1 MERLWWYTVV
11 DEKVLRFSYSA
22 KSIVNNEIKQL
33 LCQMFKDYRLEVH
46 SRFCFQLYILKR
58 TNHTSLKHI
67 LIGKSFTYEIKH
79 RSSGQSFA
87 LSGYTENSTGTPRP
101 PPIQMDA

>member
-1 MERLWWYTVV
+1 MRNSYLRCCLSLGRDIGIKVIMERLWWYTVV

-67 LIGKSFTYEIKH
+67 N
-79 RSSGQSFA
+79 R
-87 LSGYTENSTGTPRP
+87 
-101 PPIQMDA
+101 